1 MLKDNIIQIFK
12 LKIILKKN
20 KVLLKMKNKNLKK
33 IIFNRQKSFQ
43 NQKILMIKLNQI
55 KLYKEKIYIVL
66 ANINKKNNII
76 YLFNNKQ
83 LI

>member
-1 MLKDNIIQIFK
+1 
-12 LKIILKKN
+12 
-20 KVLLKMKNKNLKK
+20 MKNKNPKK

-76 YLFNNKQ
+76 YLFSNKQ

>member
-1 MLKDNIIQIFK
+1 
-12 LKIILKKN
+12 
-20 KVLLKMKNKNLKK
+20 MKNKNLKK